1 MQLKVIKNYLI
12 DLDGV
17 ILDIKYDTFF
27 WGKHIPRVYS
37 DIHNIDYAE
46 AKTITTQLFNLKRK
60 TFLFNHVNFTLHI
73 DNFI

>member
-27 WGKHIPRVYS
+27 GE
-37 DIHNIDYAE
+37 NISLEFIQIYIILAM
-46 AKTITTQLFNLKRK
+46 LKLK
-60 TFLFNHVNFTLHI
+60 LLLHSYLI
-73 DNFI
+73 